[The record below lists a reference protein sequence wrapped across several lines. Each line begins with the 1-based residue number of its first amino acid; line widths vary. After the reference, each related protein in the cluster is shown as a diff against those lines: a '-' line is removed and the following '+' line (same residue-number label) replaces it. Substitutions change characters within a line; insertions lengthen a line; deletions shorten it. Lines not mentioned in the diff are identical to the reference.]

1 MEEAIRDQVSNEALQ
16 TIFYENINQQGI
28 GKMFQLEFSGFAF
41 KFTGLTVQHDS
52 EPVTFYVVMQP
63 MIEGVRVKTYDRN
76 TDLTILEQCMEI
88 LNVYSGSEEF
98 NHYLDIIKNQNS
110 ANSS

>member
-1 MEEAIRDQVSNEALQ
+1 MEEAIRNQVSNEALQ
-16 TIFYENINQQGI
+16 TIFYENINSSGI
-28 GKMFQLEFSGFAF
+28 GKMFQLEFTGFAF
-41 KFTGLTVQHDS
+41 KFTGLTAIHDN
-52 EPVTFYVVMQP
+52 PIKYYIVMQP